1 MVFTALQPHTSH
13 LYACS
18 GEKES
23 ARSGGMS
30 VCLLK
35 AVSSTSVSDDLL
47 SCDSDMVPFPTL
59 IISNTF
65 VSLFLISHLV
75 GDGAPCQVP
84 DITPFLETATKCSFL
99 DYCCSFKGNGLD
111 LCCPWFSW
119 DLH

>member
-65 VSLFLISHLV
+65 VSLFLISHLQ
-75 GDGAPCQVP
+75 GDGAPSQEP
-84 DITPFLETATKCSFL
+84 DIPPNFRDC
-99 DYCCSFKGNGLD
+99 N
-111 LCCPWFSW
+111 
-119 DLH
+119 